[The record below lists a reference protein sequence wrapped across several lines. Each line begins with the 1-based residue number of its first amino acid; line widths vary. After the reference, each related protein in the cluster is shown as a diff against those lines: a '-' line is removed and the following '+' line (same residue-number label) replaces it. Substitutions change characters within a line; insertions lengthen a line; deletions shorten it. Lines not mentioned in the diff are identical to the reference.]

1 MSCDLLFDV
10 VICLMSCDRLARSRD
25 EWESAMLQNANT
37 KCNGL
42 LPIWGSDISETNFS
56 SSLARHNNFIQECTG
71 LFDHSY
77 HLLVHDLRLLL
88 LRFAY
93 EKSFSAESGGGG
105 AQSNMHLVP
114 YLMHVAVY
122 VMNTYVVGGR
132 GVWVWL
138 F

>member
-1 MSCDLLFDV
+1 
-10 VICLMSCDRLARSRD
+10 
-25 EWESAMLQNANT
+25 MLQNANT

-42 LPIWGSDISETNFS
+42 LPIWGSEISETNFS

-71 LFDHSY
+71 LYDHSY

-105 AQSNMHLVP
+105 AQSNLHLVP
-114 YLMHVAVY
+114 YLMHVAIY
-122 VMNTYVVGGR
+122 VMTTYVRVRVRRDGR
-132 GVWVWL
+132 V
-138 F
+138 